1 MKLIVWMR
9 GSFTQV
15 MIPVVYATHYW
26 RQALHCA
33 RSAAGVTDEEERDLL
48 FEMSEAWTDLA
59 AVEAGVTEQAASQ
72 AAWERVLRAADQSL
86 LLDLT

>member
-33 RSAAGVTDEEERDLL
+33 RSAAGATDEEERL
-48 FEMSEAWTDLA
+48 FEMSEAWMDRA
-59 AVEAGVTEQAASQ
+59 AVEADVTEQAALE